1 MGDWADSSSSFSA
14 LSCCIGAHPWISA
27 SCRHS
32 SSTLRTSGA
41 AARAAP
47 PARAYLRSFALSHV
61 RPFIQSA
68 RESTHTDT
76 TKGVFSDTIDVPT
89 ESVAA
94 SATRS
99 SVRRQ
104 ERRLDMVVDG
114 GKRDWQWA
122 MAGTR
127 DARRHEQ
134 TPTWGCPACDSES
147 DCFNFPQVSTID
159 RPQIKSF
166 SDHDH
171 NACLSDEVRGCCHS
185 SGRKAHGRHDGKIR
199 PLARRVPRSVSP
211 SLPRLLSIKYS
222 STRPTCSAARPEDR
236 APARAY
242 RVGDPTRRQATRP
255 PHD

>member
-1 MGDWADSSSSFSA
+1 MHVRLKQPKGRNNVPEFQPGPKGNSHEKTVRMMGDWADSSSSFSA

-32 SSTLRTSGA
+32 SSTLWTSGA

-114 GKRDWQWA
+114 GKRDWQW
-122 MAGTR
+122 GY
-127 DARRHEQ
+127 
-134 TPTWGCPACDSES
+134 
-147 DCFNFPQVSTID
+147 
-159 RPQIKSF
+159 
-166 SDHDH
+166 
-171 NACLSDEVRGCCHS
+171 
-185 SGRKAHGRHDGKIR
+185 GRYA
-199 PLARRVPRSVSP
+199 
-211 SLPRLLSIKYS
+211 
-222 STRPTCSAARPEDR
+222 
-236 APARAY
+236 
-242 RVGDPTRRQATRP
+242 
-255 PHD
+255 